1 MSEYDSRRYALVN
14 RWDQSHLK
22 RINRL
27 THFGPDDRV
36 LEVGCGQGHLT
47 GRLAERGVDVV
58 GIDANP
64 NAPVVSGSDR
74 VLCMNAENLDFAD
87 SEFDAIV
94 SVHAIEHIPP
104 LEEAVAEMARVL
116 KPGGRALFIYPAEP
130 IQGLGIREP
139 SRGPGGDA
147 GFRPSDQAG
156 PKRKSNVVSAIARS
170 PGRSGDPGASAPR
183 RRETS
188 PGRGRARPEL
198 STVFAILRAPAWGY
212 SSAGRASEWHS
223 EGQGF
228 EPP

>member
-1 MSEYDSRRYALVN
+1 MSGYDSHRYATVN
-14 RWDQSHLK
+14 RWDPSHLK
-22 RINRL
+22 RIDRL
-27 THFGPDDRV
+27 LPLQPGQRV

-104 LEEAVAEMARVL
+104 LEEAAAEMARVL

-130 IQGLGIREP
+130 IQGLYAVP
-139 SRGPGGDA
+139 
-147 GFRPSDQAG
+147 
-156 PKRKSNVVSAIARS
+156 
-170 PGRSGDPGASAPR
+170 
-183 RRETS
+183 TS
-188 PGRGRARPEL
+188 VILHGTPFRAREVHCHKL
-198 STVFAILRAPAWGY
+198 SPRKVRALMEPHGLVETHHEFNLVKSPQFISVFSKPRV
-212 SSAGRASEWHS
+212 ASGS
-223 EGQGF
+223 DAR
-228 EPP
+228 